1 MLITQNQF
9 WSIDY
14 QEKRSIDN
22 LMAFLD
28 ESITLL
34 ITRIPQ
40 PLLCVDLI
48 HCELIGFRLTSDDT
62 VGRLVDVGRTASNW
76 RKTTSTVDV
85 INLEWCLSKL
95 QFQKMRWLKGDGGPV
110 FLGPKRNAKGRP
122 RTAVG
127 KWDAFRKIGFPLVER
142 AHDAIPW
149 NVSAKTTAWPVLRRR
164 GGLATVATRFF
175 FWRERDK
182 FDPQWLSRGRILAMQ
197 AKI

>member
-1 MLITQNQF
+1 MKAKKNGIENQNEKCKATEPHKKKIGNPPSQKKKRFAVLSLEQLEQNQF

-62 VGRLVDVGRTASNW
+62 VGRLVDVGRTASN
-76 RKTTSTVDV
+76 
-85 INLEWCLSKL
+85 
-95 QFQKMRWLKGDGGPV
+95 
-110 FLGPKRNAKGRP
+110 
-122 RTAVG
+122 
-127 KWDAFRKIGFPLVER
+127 
-142 AHDAIPW
+142 
-149 NVSAKTTAWPVLRRR
+149 
-164 GGLATVATRFF
+164 
-175 FWRERDK
+175 
-182 FDPQWLSRGRILAMQ
+182 
-197 AKI
+197 